1 MNKYFKWKYTYNENL
16 DILNKFS
23 QFCSDRNINLL
34 FVVTPMTE
42 LFRKYSNPEFKPYF
56 YEALE
61 NAPGEIHVL
70 DLYDSPEYSD
80 IDFVD
85 SDHLDDSGAEK
96 LTKAILAT
104 LKEINASV

>member
-1 MNKYFKWKYTYNENL
+1 M
-16 DILNKFS
+16 
-23 QFCSDRNINLL
+23 

-42 LFRKYSNPEFKPYF
+42 MFRKYSNPEFKSCF

-80 IDFVD
+80 SDFFDV
-85 SDHLDDSGAEK
+85 DHLDVSGAEK
-96 LTKAILAT
+96 LTRTILAM
-104 LKEINASV
+104 LDEINET